1 MLDSCLKG
9 SFNSKEAAEE
19 LQLHGQALNLTI
31 ARTGRPEIRTRSGR
45 VERIVTN
52 LKHMFL
58 SPLQAHVVD
67 NIAGD
72 TLAIHCL
79 ELNDKRPHLRNLPF
93 DNETRR
99 QEIDIMIGRIIQ
111 SLIMG

>member
-1 MLDSCLKG
+1 MLDSCLTS
-9 SFNSKEAAEE
+9 SFNSEEAAEE

-31 ARTGRPEIRTRSGR
+31 AGTGRPEIRTRSGR
-45 VERIVTN
+45 VERTVTN

-79 ELNDKRPHLRNLPF
+79 ELNEKGPTFAMCH
-93 DNETRR
+93 
-99 QEIDIMIGRIIQ
+99 
-111 SLIMG
+111 LIMKQDATERTLRRRVCGTN

>member
-52 LKHMFL
+52 LKHKFL

-79 ELNDKRPHLRNLPF
+79 ELNEKGPTFAICH
-93 DNETRR
+93 
-99 QEIDIMIGRIIQ
+99 
-111 SLIMG
+111 LIMKQEGKRLISWLVGSSSL

>member
-52 LKHMFL
+52 LKHKFL

-79 ELNDKRPHLRNLPF
+79 ELNEKGPTFAICH
-93 DNETRR
+93 
-99 QEIDIMIGRIIQ
+99 
-111 SLIMG
+111 LIMKQEGKRLIS